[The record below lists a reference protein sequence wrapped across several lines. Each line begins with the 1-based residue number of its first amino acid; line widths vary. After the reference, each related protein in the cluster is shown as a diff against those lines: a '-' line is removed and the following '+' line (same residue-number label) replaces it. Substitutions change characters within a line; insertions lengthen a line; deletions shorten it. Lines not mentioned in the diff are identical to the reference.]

1 MANQTLMNRDL
12 RIAAGLLLLGI
23 GFAAGAVWGWRH
35 GQFQAALEENKVAAR
50 NLEDNHLNL
59 SPDLR
64 EYLKGR
70 IYYNIATKF
79 PNDRGYLLRGDWD
92 FGPVD
97 LSKWSRQIY
106 VKDPTGECSSF
117 DSATQDL
124 SEAETDPPS
133 TRSPASLPPTDPTP
147 LPEGSTR

>member
-23 GFAAGAVWGWRH
+23 GFAAGFMWGWRR
-35 GQFQAALEENKVAAR
+35 GQFQAGLEENKVAAV
-50 NLEDNHLNL
+50 NLQDNHLNL

-70 IYYNIATKF
+70 IYYNLATKF
-79 PNDRGYLLRGDWD
+79 PDDRGYLRRGDWD

-97 LSKWSRQIY
+97 PSKWSRQIY
-106 VKDPTGECSSF
+106 AKGPGEFSSF

-124 SEAETDPPS
+124 SEAEPDTLS